1 MRPPGAEQPAPGS
14 TGATP
19 AGARPSPATP
29 EDTEVAGLAQV
40 ATASFLASRV
50 VPSGGFFVALAGGTA
65 LARVAQQRGARE
77 GYGASAAAM
86 IETVAIMGPPRFT
99 IPFTQAATAPM
110 LGRLEARAV
119 GPLAQMLACAAVRVL
134 LNAVG
139 VAFFIWVVGGLEAYA
154 GSYDAIAERLGFSVS
169 ERATVLV
176 TLAGLL
182 VWGGFA
188 SAVQVWVYRR
198 GLRDWSTGP
207 DEQGEVPAAPSPHDG
222 RFDARAVALA
232 AAIGFALLLAS
243 TDWVLLGAVAG
254 WLAIAWVLARPDMSA
269 APTGLALAGLLAG
282 SALVFTLVGGLGL
295 DLALRRAARAALLV
309 LVATWLR
316 AAAGAD
322 GLREV
327 FRRLLGVLRR
337 VPSAPE
343 AAKVLDRIGS
353 EGRLTAAGR
362 SLSDA
367 LSAVPRQALPVLDAV
382 LAWVAGEAGR
392 FRAGAMPPRL
402 SLHARPPDAVLLVA
416 ALAPAAALAL

>member
-1 MRPPGAEQPAPGS
+1 M
-14 TGATP
+14 TP
-19 AGARPSPATP
+19 AEEGAPTP
-29 EDTEVAGLAQV
+29 EDTEIAGLAQV

-86 IETVAIMGPPRFT
+86 IETVAIMGPPRFSV
-99 IPFTQAATAPM
+99 PLTQAATAPM
-110 LGRLEARAV
+110 LGRLEKRAV
-119 GPLAQMLACAAVRVL
+119 APLVQVAACAAVRVL

-139 VAFFIWVVGGLEAYA
+139 VAFFIWVIGGIEAYA

-169 ERATVLV
+169 ERATVFV

-188 SAVQVWVYRR
+188 SAVQVGVYRR
-198 GLRDWSTGP
+198 GLRDWPART
-207 DEQGEVPAAPSPHDG
+207 EERGEIPAATEPHDG
-222 RFDARAVALA
+222 RFDPRAVALA
-232 AAIGFALLLAS
+232 AAVGFALLLAS
-243 TDWVLLGAVAG
+243 TEWVLLAAVAG
-254 WLAIAWVLARPDMSA
+254 WLGVAWALARPDMSA
-269 APTGLALAGLLAG
+269 APTGLALAGLLAVG
-282 SALVFTLVGGLGL
+282 ALVFTLVGGLGV

-327 FRRLLGVLRR
+327 FRRGLRVFRR
-337 VPSAPE
+337 VPAAPE
-343 AAKVLDRIGS
+343 AARVLDKIGS

-362 SLSDA
+362 SVSDA
-367 LSAVPRQALPVLDAV
+367 IGAVPGKPLAVIDAV
-382 LAWVAGEAGR
+382 LAWVAREAAG
-392 FRAGAMPPRL
+392 FRAGPMPARL
-402 SLHARPPDAVLLVA
+402 ALHARVPDATLLA
-416 ALAPAAALAL
+416 TALAPAAALAL